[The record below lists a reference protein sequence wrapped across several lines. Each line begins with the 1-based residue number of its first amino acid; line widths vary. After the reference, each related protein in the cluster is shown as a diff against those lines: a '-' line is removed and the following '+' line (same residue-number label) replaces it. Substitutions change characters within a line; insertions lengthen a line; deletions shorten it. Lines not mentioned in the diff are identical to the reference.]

1 MTTELDKLLTQQQPP
16 NTKRYKYSNYNF
28 PVPTQKVREIKAL
41 TPEQE
46 AAMQPWAEM
55 KIAEAVSIE
64 PVDHTVFEE
73 NVAKCYKFAG
83 FEAPPVYWLP
93 SPWAG
98 AIAISLLQNEGFL
111 NELILACGRSKP
123 LSRAGKK
130 PGLASTKSFQEALGV
145 VFSFLREH
153 GVTVNNTRLEA
164 NQFSKLKASTFDKLN
179 FSKAFPK
186 AKVDVNAWTG
196 YFGGYFWAG
205 WPAYERFFA
214 EICGLELEGDFTQR
228 GEACALACANSGWF
242 WVYDEICIATEKHTL
257 LKRDAQ
263 HRLHSEH
270 GPAIQWA
277 DGFGVSCLQGVV
289 IPPEWT
295 EQPKGANIDVRLGL
309 TWENVEQRRVLREML
324 GWARILEA
332 YPCKTLDK
340 HKDPEVGELIEL
352 DLGDDDGRPARFL
365 KAQCGTGRTIVERVD
380 PLWGND
386 VMSVQ
391 EKRWGVEK
399 GGYQLEER
407 T

>member
-1 MTTELDKLLTQQQPP
+1 MKKMSEFLKGKQQVTQ
-16 NTKRYKYSNYNF
+16 TKKYKYSDYAF
-28 PVPTQKVREIKAL
+28 PAPTEKVREIKSL

-55 KIAEAVSIE
+55 KIAEAVSTD
-64 PVDHTVFEE
+64 PVNHAIFEE
-73 NVAKCYKFAG
+73 NVAKCYRFAG
-83 FEAPPVYWLP
+83 FEPPPVYWLA

-98 AIAISLLQNEGFL
+98 AIAISLLQNETFL
-111 NELILACGRSKP
+111 NELLSATGRKKP
-123 LSRAGKK
+123 LSRAGKI
-130 PGLASTKSFQEALGV
+130 PGLCNTQPFVSAFEV
-145 VFSFLREH
+145 VCRFLKEH
-153 GVTVNNTRLEA
+153 GVTVNNSRLEA
-164 NQFSKLKASTFDKLN
+164 AQFSDLDVSAFSKMN
-179 FSKAFPK
+179 YSKAFPK
-186 AKVDVNAWTG
+186 GRIDVNAWTG

-214 EICGLELEGDFTQR
+214 EVCGLELEGDFTQR

-242 WVYDEICIATEKHTL
+242 WVYDEICIATEKHVS

-270 GPAIQWA
+270 GPAISWA

-295 EQPKGANIDVRLGL
+295 ARPKGEGIDVRLGL

-324 GWARILEA
+324 GWQRILEA
-332 YPCKTLDK
+332 YPVKVIDK
-340 HKDPEVGELIEL
+340 HEDPQVGSLLEL

-365 KAQCGTGRTIVERVD
+365 QAQCGTGRTIVERVD
-380 PLWGND
+380 PLWGNS

-391 EKRWGVEK
+391 EKRWGVEP
-399 GGYQLEER
+399 GGYSLEVR